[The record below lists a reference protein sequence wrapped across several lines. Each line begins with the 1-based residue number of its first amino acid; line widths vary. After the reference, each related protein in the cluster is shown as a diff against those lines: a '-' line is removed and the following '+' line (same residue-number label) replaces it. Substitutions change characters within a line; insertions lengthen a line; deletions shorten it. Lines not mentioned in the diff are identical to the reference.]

1 MARLQGISPAQAGP
15 FTRLVYWFTRRTM
28 RKITGKTELPEPLMI
43 LAHHRKLMMAVARME
58 MAQGSAN
65 AVPARIKSL
74 CGIRAAQVVGCP
86 F

>member
-1 MARLQGISPAQAGP
+1 MARLQGISPAQAGL

-28 RKITGKTELPEPLMI
+28 RKITGKAELPEPLTL

-58 MAQGSAN
+58 MAQGAVN
-65 AVPARIKSL
+65 AVPARLKAL
-74 CGIRAAQVVGCP
+74 CGIRTAQLVGCP